1 MKQNL
6 ARAKMALPNGY
17 CGLPLQ
23 KSCPH
28 ANACL
33 TCPLFIT
40 TAEFLP
46 QHRKQLDDTR
56 ALIARAET
64 DGSHPPRRDEP
75 HRRNQP
81 AHHHHHPRS
90 RPRLPMRGSG
100 QRNML
105 RKGIIRC
112 AMTTATTSLAAA
124 QRRRADTLE
133 RARRALHELGE
144 TGQRHTVTQIAAHAG
159 ISRSW
164 LYAQPELRDQLRR
177 LTTTARH
184 GQSATHPTA
193 RASDASLRQRLT
205 LAHERIRELDN
216 ENRQL
221 RNQIAHLHG
230 QLRANRIAD
239 TVTDTVHDANTLVTL
254 PNSPSRPR

>member
-1 MKQNL
+1 MRHDN
-6 ARAKMALPNGY
+6 
-17 CGLPLQ
+17 
-23 KSCPH
+23 
-28 ANACL
+28 
-33 TCPLFIT
+33 
-40 TAEFLP
+40 
-46 QHRKQLDDTR
+46 
-56 ALIARAET
+56 
-64 DGSHPPRRDEP
+64 SH
-75 HRRNQP
+75 H
-81 AHHHHHPRS
+81 
-90 RPRLPMRGSG
+90 LV
-100 QRNML
+100 
-105 RKGIIRC
+105 
-112 AMTTATTSLAAA
+112 AAA

-177 LTTTARH
+177 LTTVPDTADR
-184 GQSATHPTA
+184 QPTQPQH
-193 RASDASLRQRLT
+193 ASDASLRQRLT

-230 QLRANRIAD
+230 QLRADRIAP
-239 TVTDTVHDANTLVTL
+239 VTDTVHDTNTLVTL